1 MVAWIIE
8 VSLSLTHLWC
18 DVVKVLIVA
27 MERYLGT
34 ISYVYQNCRSI

>member
-18 DVVKVLIVA
+18 DVKVILVA
-27 MERYLGT
+27 VERYLGT